1 MNNEDISL
9 AALPTGTDII
19 EQGGWLIIHRDGW
32 TQHTTDE
39 GTAVDLT
46 LPLVCEDRTAA
57 ERLVRHLSHGA
68 PEAPPVAVID
78 EDFASAV
85 RRGRGRRAANL
96 QRRVEVL
103 ESFLRG

>member
-1 MNNEDISL
+1 M
-9 AALPTGTDII
+9 TDQTQTQTPCIL
-19 EQGGWLIIHRDGW
+19 EQGGWLVFHRDGW

-39 GTAVDLT
+39 GTAIDLT
-46 LPLVCEDRTAA
+46 LPLVGEDRTAA
-57 ERLVRHLSHGA
+57 ERLVRHYAHGA

-85 RRGRGRRAANL
+85 RCGHGRRAANL

-103 ESFLRG
+103 DAFLRG